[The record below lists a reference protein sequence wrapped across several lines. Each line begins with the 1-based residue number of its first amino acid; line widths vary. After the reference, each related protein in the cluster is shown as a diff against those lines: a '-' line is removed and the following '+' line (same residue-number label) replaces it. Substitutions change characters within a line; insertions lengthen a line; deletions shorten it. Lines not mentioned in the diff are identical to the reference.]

1 MRKILFSIGKLNI
14 PGYGFMIGIGF
25 IIALII
31 GELRAKKK
39 GLDKECVLDMAII
52 AIVTGFLGAKL
63 LFVIVNFKDF
73 LEAPLSF
80 LGSSGF
86 VVYGGIIAGV
96 VCCILYCHFK
106 KIKFMQY
113 FDIIIPEV
121 AIAQGF
127 GRIGCFLAGCCYG
140 RVTTSSFGVIFPADS
155 FAPSGVKLI
164 PTQLISAVGD
174 FVIAA
179 VLIIIADVVTVK
191 FAGENKMQK
200 EVKQNLENDISK
212 FENQN
217 SEQNS
222 IRKDEILNQ
231 NNEIEQNS
239 IPKNESSEQN
249 EISKNGQSEG
259 VQSGDIG
266 AIYLILYGIGR
277 FAIEFLR
284 DDLRGA
290 VGALSTSQFISL
302 FIVAGG
308 IAILV
313 LHRTFDKK
321 SFKRAA

>member
-1 MRKILFSIGKLNI
+1 M
-14 PGYGFMIGIGF
+14 
-25 IIALII
+25 
-31 GELRAKKK
+31 
-39 GLDKECVLDMAII
+39 
-52 AIVTGFLGAKL
+52 
-63 LFVIVNFKDF
+63 
-73 LEAPLSF
+73 
-80 LGSSGF
+80 
-86 VVYGGIIAGV
+86 
-96 VCCILYCHFK
+96 
-106 KIKFMQY
+106 
-113 FDIIIPEV
+113 PEV

-140 RVTTSSFGVIFPADS
+140 RVTTSSFGVVFPADS

-164 PTQLISAVGD
+164 PTQLISAAGD

-179 VLIIIADVVTVK
+179 VLIIIADVVAVK

-217 SEQNS
+217 SEQN
-222 IRKDEILNQ
+222 EIG
-231 NNEIEQNS
+231 
-239 IPKNESSEQN
+239 KNV
-249 EISKNGQSEG
+249 KSEG
-259 VQSGDIG
+259 LQNGTIG
-266 AIYLILYGIGR
+266 AIYLCLYGIGR

-308 IAILV
+308 IVILV